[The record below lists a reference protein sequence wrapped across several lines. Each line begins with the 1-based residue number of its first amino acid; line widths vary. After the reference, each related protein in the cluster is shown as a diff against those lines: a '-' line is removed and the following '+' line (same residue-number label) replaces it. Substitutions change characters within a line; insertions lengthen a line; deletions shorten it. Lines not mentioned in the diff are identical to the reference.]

1 MRSNPD
7 VAKAVQM
14 VDIVRSRVGL
24 PTMAKVWTSSS
35 WRKAKDYTATTAAA
49 AATATVTLGN
59 GETSTEFMEELL
71 DERVRELGL
80 TNARWFDMIRLKR
93 TDWMTKQLHGIMQY
107 RMIQKGTVFESRHV
121 AWVGSDR
128 DNDASST
135 QPLFFLNSIK
145 PITGNSRYL
154 WNKDPKSD
162 EVKKWL
168 LAPLPQAEI
177 NKQYGLVQNPGWE

>member
-1 MRSNPD
+1 
-7 VAKAVQM
+7 
-14 VDIVRSRVGL
+14 
-24 PTMAKVWTSSS
+24 MAKVWTNSTY
-35 WRKAKDYTATTAAA
+35 RAAIGYTATTAAG
-49 AATATVTLGN
+49 AATTTVTLDN

-93 TDWMTKQLHGIMQY
+93 TDWMTKQLHGLMQY
-107 RMIQKGTVFESRHV
+107 RMIQKGTVFESRNV

-128 DNDASST
+128 ENDASST

-145 PITGNSRYL
+145 TITGNSRYL

-168 LAPLPQAEI
+168 LEPIPQAEI
-177 NKQYGLVQNPGWE
+177 NKKYGLVQNPGWE

>member
-1 MRSNPD
+1 
-7 VAKAVQM
+7 
-14 VDIVRSRVGL
+14 
-24 PTMAKVWTSSS
+24 
-35 WRKAKDYTATTAAA
+35 
-49 AATATVTLGN
+49 
-59 GETSTEFMEELL
+59 
-71 DERVRELGL
+71 
-80 TNARWFDMIRLKR
+80 
-93 TDWMTKQLHGIMQY
+93 MTKQLHGLMQY
-107 RMIQKGTVFESRHV
+107 RMIQKGTVFESRNV

>member
-1 MRSNPD
+1 
-7 VAKAVQM
+7 
-14 VDIVRSRVGL
+14 
-24 PTMAKVWTSSS
+24 
-35 WRKAKDYTATTAAA
+35 
-49 AATATVTLGN
+49 
-59 GETSTEFMEELL
+59 MEELL